1 MIVEP
6 QVQKKKNYKVI
17 TGNYAVAEAA
27 RLSRVKVV
35 SAYPITP
42 QTTIVEKLDEYIE
55 TGKMNATMIRV
66 ESEHSALAAAFGA
79 AAGGVRAFTAT
90 SSHGL
95 LYMHEM
101 VWWVSNSRIPLVM
114 AVGTRVLGP
123 PWNIWDEHSDL
134 LDQRDTGWMIA
145 MASNNQEVLDMLIQ
159 MFRVTEDEKVFL
171 PGMVGLDAFIL
182 THTSEPVDV
191 PDQEIVDAFLPERKQ
206 PYVIEPGNA
215 ISMGNLPSSA
225 VVHAKL
231 RYDMW
236 QSMINAKEVIRETAR
251 EWEKLTDRFNGDL
264 VECYRCQDAKYFMV
278 GMGAWTGDMKEAVDI
293 LREKGYPVGLFRIR
307 FIRPF
312 PDEEVAKYLAN
323 AKGVIVFDRAV
334 SMGSGGPIFL
344 DLGYRIRRV
353 PMTNVIAGLGGE
365 DINFNAFANLTK
377 DLIDEVEKE
386 GDFKRT
392 IQFFVGGER
401 L

>member
-1 MIVEP
+1 MM
-6 QVQKKKNYKVI
+6 VQTQKNIKVI

-27 RLSRVKVV
+27 RLARVKVV

-55 TGKMNATMIRV
+55 TGKMDAVMIRV
-66 ESEHSALAAAFGA
+66 ESEHSALAAAYGA

-90 SSHGL
+90 SSQGL

-101 VWWVSNSRIPLVM
+101 VWWVANSRIPLVM

-134 LDQRDTGWMIA
+134 LDQRDTGWLIA
-145 MASNNQEVLDMLIQ
+145 MAANNQEVLDMLIQ

-182 THTSEPVDV
+182 THTSEPVDI
-191 PDQEIVDAFLPERKQ
+191 PDQEIVDQFLPERKQ
-206 PYVIEPGNA
+206 PYIIEPGNP
-215 ISMGNLPSSA
+215 ISMGNLPSTA

-236 QSMINAKEVIRETAR
+236 KSMQNAKEVIRQTAR
-251 EWEKLTDRFNGDL
+251 EWEKLTGRFNGDL
-264 VECYRCQDAKYFMV
+264 VECYRCENAKYFIV

-293 LREKGYPVGLFRIR
+293 LRDNGYEVGLFRLR
-307 FIRPF
+307 FVRPF
-312 PDEEVAKYLAN
+312 PDEEVAKYLSN

-344 DLGYRIRRV
+344 DLGYRIRNV
-353 PMTNVIAGLGGE
+353 PVTDVIAGLGGE
-365 DINFNAFANLTK
+365 DVNFNMFSEVVKGLVN
-377 DLIDEVEKE
+377 EVEKE
-386 GDFKRT
+386 GEFRKL
-392 IQFFVGGER
+392 INFYIGGE
-401 L
+401 LQ